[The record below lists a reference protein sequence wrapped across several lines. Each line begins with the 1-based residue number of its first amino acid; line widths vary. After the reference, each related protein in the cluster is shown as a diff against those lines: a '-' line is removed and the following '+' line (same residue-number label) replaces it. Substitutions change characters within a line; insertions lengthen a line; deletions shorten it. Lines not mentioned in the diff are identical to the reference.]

1 LGIKER
7 REREKTA
14 RRKQIQDAA
23 RQVFM
28 NKGFYSATMEDIA
41 NKLELSPATIYKYFK
56 NKEELFASLMI
67 SPLKYLL
74 EHTKKVHDEDNL
86 SVEDKMRGIKAV
98 MYQTFQYDP
107 LMLRNIFY
115 FQLENTLSSISPELL
130 TRINDVTKQVM
141 NLIAEIYEKGVKQGV
156 FVQADG
162 MACADIFWSMF
173 AGLVVYEEAKKKL
186 NPKKDFLK
194 PTFETAFDFLLRGIK
209 A

>member
-1 LGIKER
+1 MGIKER
-7 REREKTA
+7 REREKAA

-41 NKLELSPATIYKYFK
+41 NKLELSPTTIYKYFK

-67 SPLKYLL
+67 YPLKYLL
-74 EHTKKVHDEDNL
+74 EHTKKVHDDDRL
-86 SVEDKMRGIKAV
+86 SVEDKMRGVKEV

-115 FQLENTLSSISPELL
+115 FQLENTLSNISPELQ
-130 TRINDVTKQVM
+130 REINDTTRQVM
-141 NLIAEIYEKGVKQGV
+141 NLIAGIYEGGVKRSV
-156 FVQADG
+156 FVPANG

-173 AGLVVYEEAKKKL
+173 AGLVVYEGAKKKL
-186 NPKKDFLK
+186 NPKKDFLE
-194 PTFETAFDFLLRGIK
+194 PTFETAFEFLLRGIK